1 MRINTSRMRRGQLPG
16 AGRRFAFASAAFVAV
31 AAAGQTAQ
39 AADPVAQ
46 TEYGR
51 VVGSEQSEVRRFLG
65 IRYAAAPVGD
75 LRWRPPQAPEAQA
88 GDIPAKQFADH
99 CPQNGGAFGLAS
111 TTEDCLFLNVYSPAR
126 TASGISGA
134 RQRPVMVY
142 IHGGSLVTGES
153 DDYDPTRMVAQ
164 GDVVVVTINYRLGG
178 LGFLAQP
185 ALDAEGHPS
194 ANYGILDQQAALGW
208 VRRNIAGFGGNPL
221 NVTIFGESAG
231 GVSVL
236 SHLASPGS
244 AGLFQ
249 RAIVQ
254 SGSYGFG
261 YTLHYPTLTE
271 AQVQGNA
278 FAARLGCT
286 GDPAA
291 AETAACLRQA
301 PVERILATNSAAPSG
316 PVTIADGTVLPQPL
330 NTAFRT
336 GAFNQVPVVNGTT
349 HDEYRL
355 FVATGFDLTA
365 GGPLTAER
373 YAGAVNA
380 TFGANAPAVLAAYPV
395 GNYPSPDL
403 AFAAVATDA
412 VFACPGLALSNWL
425 SQYVPTWHYE
435 FNDPNAP
442 EPYLPPV
449 SFPYASAHASEL
461 QYLFDI
467 IRRPGTPD
475 LTQDQLSLAGGMVQ
489 HWTRFATTGRPGGGP
504 APAWPRYRQNGERF
518 QTLAPPEPATTTGF
532 SADHK
537 CDLWFPIL
545 PTLR

>member
-1 MRINTSRMRRGQLPG
+1 MRMSTSRERRGPSPG
-16 AGRRFAFASAAFVAV
+16 AARRFVFAAAAFAAASVAGH
-31 AAAGQTAQ
+31 AAQ
-39 AADPVAQ
+39 AADPVAD

-51 VVGSEQSEVRRFLG
+51 VVGSEQSDVQRFLG

-75 LRWRPPQAPEAQA
+75 LRWRPPQAPEAQS
-88 GDIPAKQFADH
+88 GDIPAKQFANH
-99 CPQNGGAFGLAS
+99 CPQNATPFGLAS
-111 TTEDCLFLNVYSPAR
+111 TTEDCLFLNVFTPAKAKR
-126 TASGISGA
+126 GEGSGQ
-134 RQRPVMVY
+134 QRPVMVY

-153 DDYDPTRMVAQ
+153 DDYDPTRMVTQ
-164 GDVVVVTINYRLGG
+164 GDVVLVTINYRLGG

-208 VRRNIAGFGGNPL
+208 VKRNIAAFGGNPL

-249 RAIVQ
+249 RAIVE

-261 YTLHYPTLTE
+261 YSLRYPTL
-271 AQVQGNA
+271 AQAQPQGNA

-286 GDPAA
+286 GDPATP
-291 AETAACLRQA
+291 ETAACLRAA

-336 GAFNQVPVVNGTT
+336 GAFNQVPVINGTT

-365 GGPLTAER
+365 AGPLTAER
-373 YAGAVNA
+373 YAAAVNA
-380 TFGANAPAVLAAYPV
+380 AYGANAAAVLAAYPV

-403 AFAAVATDA
+403 AYAALATDA
-412 VFACPGLALSNWL
+412 IFACPGLALSNWL

-442 EPYLPPV
+442 EPYLPPA

-467 IRRPGTPD
+467 LRLPGTPD
-475 LTQDQLSLAGGMVQ
+475 LTEDQLSLAGSMVQ
-489 HWTRFATTGRPGGGP
+489 HWARFATNGRPGGGP
-504 APAWPRYRQNGERF
+504 APAWPRYRQNGGRF
-518 QTLAPPEPATTTGF
+518 QSLAPPEPVTATGF
-532 SADHK
+532 AADHK
-537 CDLWFPIL
+537 CDFWFPLL
-545 PTLR
+545 PALQ